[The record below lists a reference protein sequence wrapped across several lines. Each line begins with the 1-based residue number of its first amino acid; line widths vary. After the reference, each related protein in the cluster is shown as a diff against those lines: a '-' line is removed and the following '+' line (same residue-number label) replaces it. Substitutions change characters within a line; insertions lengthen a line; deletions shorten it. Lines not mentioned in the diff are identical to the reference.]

1 MYSCDLFFQGF
12 RNHNGTNG
20 TLRVSSYLSISV
32 CSYVRGSAL
41 RLSVPES
48 RNFALMYVEIL
59 GKIYRYLYMS
69 SVNIFFAIVILGI
82 SDTFGWSFTI
92 TQEINVFNQVIAY
105 QL

>member
-48 RNFALMYVEIL
+48 RNFALMY
-59 GKIYRYLYMS
+59 MS